1 VGCKGCSNVSS
12 QASWSALLLP
22 GCIIYVIKRI
32 RTPRNILLPPPRWG
46 VILVLALYL
55 PQHHQTCW
63 ILSTYRY
70 LKAFLAS
77 FALVSIIFSH
87 ILAFSLIW
95 KPRKRVFGTLPPLTR
110 FFSGQNMIN
119 PCSTF
124 LYLTCSPVRN
134 IYLIIKIKNHVL
146 FSHAKQLEINVD
158 ICFFEQCDM
167 SLEESF
173 AEDV

>member
-1 VGCKGCSNVSS
+1 VGFKDCSNVSS
-12 QASWSALLLP
+12 QASWSALQLP
-22 GCIIYVIKRI
+22 GCIIYIIQCI
-32 RTPRNILLPPPRWG
+32 RTLRNILLPPPRWG

-63 ILSTYRY
+63 ILSTYTH

-77 FALVSIIFSH
+77 FVLVSIILSH

-95 KPRKRVFGTLPPLTR
+95 KPRKGVFGTLPPLTR
-110 FFSGQNMIN
+110 FFSGQSMID
-119 PCSTF
+119 PGSTF
-124 LYLTCSPVRN
+124 LYPTCCPVRN
-134 IYLIIKIKNHVL
+134 IYLIKKTKQHVL
-146 FSHAKQLEINVD
+146 FSCAKQLEINVD
-158 ICFFEQCDM
+158 ICCFEQCDL